1 MAILGAHMSIAG
13 GYFKAVQAAHRCG
26 CDCVQLFTKNN
37 NHWRANEITQEDATR
52 FRTALKELRISHPI
66 VHDSYLINLASPDR
80 QLWKKS
86 VDALVAELMRAEQ
99 LGIPYVVA
107 HPGAYTTSSEAAGL
121 KRIVRALDEL
131 NRQTRTLTARCLLET
146 TAGQGTNIGWRFEH
160 LADILA
166 RVRDPDRLG
175 VCFDTCHVFAAGY
188 PMATEKQYKA
198 TMREFNATVG
208 VRQIRAFH
216 LNDSKKPRG
225 SRVDRHAKIGG
236 GRMGLRPFKWLLADR
251 RFRRIPMY
259 LETPKG
265 TEKDEQLDVINLRT
279 LRAMIPRKPQKRI
292 RTRRLHVDRS
302 RIWG

>member
-1 MAILGAHMSIAG
+1 
-13 GYFKAVQAAHRCG
+13 
-26 CDCVQLFTKNN
+26 
-37 NHWRANEITQEDATR
+37 
-52 FRTALKELRISHPI
+52 
-66 VHDSYLINLASPDR
+66 
-80 QLWKKS
+80 
-86 VDALVAELMRAEQ
+86 MRAEQ
-99 LGIPYVVA
+99 LAIPYVVA

-121 KRIVRALDEL
+121 TRIVRALDEL
-131 NRQTRTLTARCLLET
+131 NRQTRGLAARCLLET

-166 RVRDPDRLG
+166 RARDPDRLG

-251 RFRRIPMY
+251 RFRRVPMY

-265 TEKDEQLDVINLRT
+265 TEKDEELDVINLRT

-292 RTRRLHVDRS
+292 RARR
-302 RIWG
+302 